1 MLYGTLWSC
10 QISYSLFPPKNAQTF
25 WCMFLARSF
34 LHAASVQYCCRCTGE
49 NIGKAVGFHVCWV
62 DWCKA
67 GLMLDEFHALH
78 GNYDVPCIFI
88 WFGHSFKVSWLLEFK
103 LGKTHCK
110 ARSSKCRSP
119 CEQHTCHIFKVLS
132 VWFKLV
138 RCPVGKS
145 CIEVLMC
152 MFPSLFG
159 ADHLK
164 MIRGQ
169 HCELEGRIVLCNSSG
184 NSKKTF
190 MFEKRS
196 ASVLSFKP
204 CRFAATR
211 SSIVT
216 ANQFEQTKLQPHGSF
231 ALALCGQVRV
241 ISLHR
246 DWPQGIYNIQS
257 ILPGNQCHSEVYL
270 RKKTLLDPSKT
281 ELEPSKMVWTIEK
294 I

>member
-1 MLYGTLWSC
+1 
-10 QISYSLFPPKNAQTF
+10 
-25 WCMFLARSF
+25 
-34 LHAASVQYCCRCTGE
+34 
-49 NIGKAVGFHVCWV
+49 
-62 DWCKA
+62 
-67 GLMLDEFHALH
+67 
-78 GNYDVPCIFI
+78 
-88 WFGHSFKVSWLLEFK
+88 
-103 LGKTHCK
+103 
-110 ARSSKCRSP
+110 
-119 CEQHTCHIFKVLS
+119 
-132 VWFKLV
+132 
-138 RCPVGKS
+138 
-145 CIEVLMC
+145 MC

-196 ASVLSFKP
+196 ASVLNFKP
-204 CRFAATR
+204 CRFAATH
-211 SSIVT
+211 SSIFT

-257 ILPGNQCHSEVYL
+257 ILPGDQRHSEVYL
-270 RKKTLLDPSKT
+270 RKKTLLDPSKNRT
-281 ELEPSKMVWTIEK
+281 GAFKNGLDNRKNIIGDPNPYNGFGRRCFLFWGGCGIVVGACHPWPV
-294 I
+294 